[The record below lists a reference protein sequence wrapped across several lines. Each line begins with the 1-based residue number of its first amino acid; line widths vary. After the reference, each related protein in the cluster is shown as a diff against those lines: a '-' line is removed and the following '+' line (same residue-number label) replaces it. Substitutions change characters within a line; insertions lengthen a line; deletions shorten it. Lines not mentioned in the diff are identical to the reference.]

1 MNRFKIMIW
10 IIIMNFNNII
20 NENNNINIDD
30 NPSNKKYDNNENVKG
45 DEFE

>member
-1 MNRFKIMIW
+1 
-10 IIIMNFNNII
+10 MNFNNII

-30 NPSNKKYDNNENVKG
+30 NPSNIKYDNNENVEG